1 MQLLKK
7 YDLVDT
13 WRIHNSF
20 SKHYSFTKKSFF
32 RYIQQCLDYIVVS
45 KTQQESLPQPSI
57 LPSFCSDHSS
67 ILALYKCTQIYLG
80 KNFWKFN
87 GSLMQDKT
95 SVLKLK

>member
-1 MQLLKK
+1 MIPGEYIILFQNTIPLEKN
-7 YDLVDT
+7 
-13 WRIHNSF
+13 HF
-20 SKHYSFTKKSFF
+20 SG
-32 RYIQQCLDYIVVS
+32 YIQQCLDFIVVS
-45 KTQQESLPQPSI
+45 KTQQESLPQTSI

-95 SVLKLK
+95 SVLNSK